1 MEYKVVL
8 GNRTGRG
15 GAFVSANVYVKASSL
30 QSAWRQ
36 ANSVKLFNES
46 VLDVYPVK
54 EAVQ

>member
-15 GAFVSANVYVKASSL
+15 GAFVSANAYVEASSL

-54 EAVQ
+54 EAVE